1 MIDAQMA
8 INKLDSIYGTGRGLD
23 IYTKIM
29 PGIISDFNRM
39 LDKASP
45 GQEVCEQYGTEDKRA
60 VLSVKGKKSASG
72 QAEITMDV
80 MRI

>member
-1 MIDAQMA
+1 MIDTQTV

-39 LDKASP
+39 LDKALP
-45 GQEVCEQYGTEDKRA
+45 GHEVSEQYGTEDKRA
-60 VLSVKGKKSASG
+60 VILVKGKKSAND

-80 MRI
+80 TKI

>member
-1 MIDAQMA
+1 MIDTQTV

-39 LDKASP
+39 LDKASFE
-45 GQEVCEQYGTEDKRA
+45 QEVSEQYGTEDKRA